1 MIRQFIHK
9 LLLRRHFW
17 RYATFSEVSEL
28 YASRLMRMLAINIS
42 VTFMGVF
49 LYQNGYSIL
58 FILAFWGAF
67 FLFKAAVAIPAAA
80 YAARFGPKHGIFLSN
95 ILYIPSILAFS
106 FVPTHGITVMMIA
119 IFFQGMSVALYDL
132 CYMIDFSKVKSV
144 EHAGKQIA
152 VMNMLEKGAKGVSP
166 FLGGLLAFL
175 AGPQVVMWV
184 AALLFLLSSI
194 PLFKTAEPMVVGR
207 KLSFKGFP
215 WRGAFRSI
223 VAEVAIGF
231 DAVSSG
237 TVWALFIAVVILGV
251 GTGNEVY
258 AELGVL
264 VSVSLFAALAVSYV
278 FGKIIDNKRG
288 GVLLKAGVIA
298 NSLVHITRPFTA
310 SSMYAASVNVAN
322 ETATTAYMMPYLRG
336 LFDTADLLGKRVAF
350 LGLTEV
356 ALNIGAALAA
366 AAVYGMVLLLGD
378 VSGMR
383 SFFFVAAIVGMGIL
397 VSKFRLYRK

>member
-237 TVWALFIAVVILGV
+237 TVWALFVAVVILGV

-288 GVLLKAGVIA
+288 GALLKAGVFA
-298 NSLVHITRPFTA
+298 NSLVHITRPFTV
-310 SSMYAASVNVAN
+310 SPMNAASVNVAN

-336 LFDTADLLGKRVAF
+336 LFDTADLLEKRVAF

-383 SFFFVAAIVGMGIL
+383 SFFFVAAIVGVGIL

>member
-1 MIRQFIHK
+1 MIRQLIHK
-9 LLLRRHFW
+9 LLRRRHFW

-49 LYQNGYSIL
+49 LYQNGYPVL

-67 FLFKAAVAIPAAA
+67 FLFKAIVAIPAAA

-106 FVPTHGITVMMIA
+106 FVPTHGISVMIIA

-144 EHAGKQIA
+144 EHAGKEIA
-152 VMNMLEKGAKGVSP
+152 IMNMLEKGAKGVSP
-166 FLGGLLAFL
+166 FLGGLLAFA
-175 AGPQVVMWV
+175 AGPQVVMWA

-194 PLFKTAEPMVVGR
+194 PLFKTAEPMAVGQ
-207 KLSFKGFP
+207 KLSFKGLR

-223 VAEVAIGF
+223 AAEAVIGF

-237 TVWALFIAVVILGV
+237 TVWALFLAVAILGV

-278 FGKIIDNKRG
+278 FGKVIDNRRG
-288 GVLLKAGVIA
+288 GVLLRAGVLA
-298 NSLVHITRPFTA
+298 NSVVHLARPFTG
-310 SSMYAASVNVAN
+310 SPIHAASVNVAN
-322 ETATTAYMMPYLRG
+322 ETATTAYMMPYIRG
-336 LFDTADLLGKRVAF
+336 LFDTADILGKRVAF

-356 ALNIGAALAA
+356 ALNIGAAAA
-366 AAVYGMVLLLGD
+366 AFTACGLVAMLGD
-378 VSGMR
+378 HAGMR
-383 SFFFVAAIVGMGIL
+383 GLFFVAAVVGLGIL
-397 VSKFRLYRK
+397 VSKFQLYRK